1 MHVLLWT
8 SQRSTID
15 FSDPMTSPEQALSAL
30 LVMRRDALLAKHA
43 EALTQLLHPNY
54 VYINSVG
61 TMLGREEY
69 VKFYC
74 GSDDR
79 SSGGQGKAS
88 VTIRDMDMR
97 EVFFAM
103 IDGTG
108 FLVIHTH
115 ETFEFEGKVYE
126 QDYRVQHVVLPAPDG
141 TADGTWLFAS
151 GQSTP
156 IL

>member
-1 MHVLLWT
+1 M
-8 SQRSTID
+8 QN
-15 FSDPMTSPEQALSAL
+15 PMSIEQALSSL
-30 LVMRRDALLAKHA
+30 LVMRRDALLARHA

-61 TMLGREEY
+61 SMLGRDEY

-74 GSDDR
+74 GE
-79 SSGGQGKAS
+79 SSNAAS
-88 VTIRDMDMR
+88 VTIRDMDMK
-97 EVFFAM
+97 EVYFAM
-103 IDGTG
+103 IDRTG
-108 FLVIHTH
+108 FLIVHTH

-126 QDYRVQHVVLPAPDG
+126 QEYRVQHVVLPQP
-141 TADGTWLFAS
+141 DGTWLFAS

>member
-1 MHVLLWT
+1 
-8 SQRSTID
+8 
-15 FSDPMTSPEQALSAL
+15 
-30 LVMRRDALLAKHA
+30 MRRDALLAKHA

-54 VYINSVG
+54 VYINSIG

-74 GSDDR
+74 GGSED
-79 SSGGQGKAS
+79 KPS
-88 VTIRDMDMR
+88 VTIRDMDMK
-97 EVFFAM
+97 EVYFAM

-108 FLVIHTH
+108 FLIVHTH
-115 ETFEFEGKVYE
+115 ETFEFEGKIYE
-126 QDYRVQHVVLPAPDG
+126 QEYRVQHIVLPTPEG
-141 TADGTWLFAS
+141 SWTFAS